1 MIDEIR
7 NIIDKF
13 ELGYVFTV
21 SDFPM
26 TVENPKSVSKILN
39 HFVAIG
45 YLRKLS
51 KGRFYK
57 PQISKF
63 GELPPDTYQIVKD
76 LIQKNG
82 KLIGYITGYSAFND
96 FALTTQVSAIL
107 EIGMRKEKKAI
118 VRGIYR
124 IRFIRQ
130 ENAIT
135 KENIPLL
142 RLLDCLRFFK
152 NIPDTTPDNACQRLI
167 YLIEKLEEQEII
179 RIKKLAL
186 KYTPQTVALL
196 GAILE
201 TVNPQ
206 EDTTMLFKKLNPITV
221 YKLGISK
228 MILPTQKKWNIQ

>member
-1 MIDEIR
+1 MTDTIK

-13 ELGYVFTV
+13 ELGYVFTIT
-21 SDFPM
+21 DIPM
-26 TVENPKSVSKILN
+26 AAEDPKGVSKILN
-39 HFVAIG
+39 HFVATG

-63 GELPPDTYQIVKD
+63 GELPPDTYQVVKD
-76 LIQKNG
+76 LIQKDG
-82 KLIGYITGYSAFND
+82 KIIGYITGYSAFND

-130 ENAIT
+130 DNAIT

-152 NIPDTTPDNACQRLI
+152 NIPDTTPDNACQRLV
-167 YLIEKLEEQEII
+167 YLIKRLDEQEII

-186 KYTPQTVALL
+186 KYTPQTIALL

-201 TVNPQ
+201 TNNPQ
-206 EDTTMLFKKLNPITV
+206 EDITMLFKKLNPITV
-221 YKLGISK
+221 YKLSISET
-228 MILPTQKKWNIQ
+228 ILPTQKKWNIQ